1 MIKNQGSKI
10 ALTFGDKK
18 ISYNDFIK
26 KTNHFSTLF
35 TITSG
40 THCAI
45 FSENRLGWVYA
56 FYSIWLQKGVAVPI
70 DHLST
75 VPETTYILKDAA
87 PAVVFC
93 SKKYEQST
101 WEAIYK
107 AEIPTPKVII
117 IDEYEE
123 TDVSELESI
132 GMPEVENEDTAL
144 IIYTSGTTGTPKG
157 VMLSYKNI
165 IYNCLSVSKNIE
177 IYTEDSKVLVL
188 LPLHHVLPL
197 VGSII
202 VTFFVGATA
211 CISPSLATEDIMQT
225 LQQNKITLVIGV
237 PRLYALIH
245 KGIITKV
252 NQSFAAK
259 KLLALARKLK
269 WKAFSRTVFKTVHKK
284 FGGSLQTLV
293 SGGAALDKTVGGDFV
308 ALGFD
313 VLEGFGM
320 TEAAPMITF
329 TRPSNI
335 CIGSPGQVVPGAE
348 LKIVDGEIA
357 TFGDNVMKGYYNRP
371 EETDEVLRDGWL
383 YTGDL
388 GYIDEKGFL
397 FITGRKK
404 EIIVLSNGKKL
415 NPNEIEEEIMAS
427 ELVTDCGVF
436 HFGDA
441 LQLLIVPSK
450 TAYDMLGDET
460 LEDFF
465 RAKLLKSYNESVST
479 YKKIQRLHFTDAELP
494 RTRLGKI
501 QRFKLHEL
509 VEKTEITVPEKIEK
523 IESEV
528 YNLIAA
534 YLEEEK
540 QRKVV
545 PTMHIENDLELDSLE
560 KIGLQ
565 SYIYNAFGVRVD
577 AAHLASYENILA
589 LSEYIETI
597 KVKAEDVKINWHQIL
612 HEKTQL
618 KLPKTWFTK
627 YLIAWFSRAFFTLY
641 FRFHTRGVKN
651 IPEGPVIIAPNHQS
665 FFDGLFVTAYLRYKQ
680 VRETYFYA
688 KEKHVKKPWLKF
700 FANRNNVIVMDL
712 TRDLKESIQ
721 KLGEVLKEN
730 KKIIIFPEGTRS
742 KTGKLGEFKKTFAIL
757 SRELNVPIVPVSIS
771 GANYAL
777 PSGSIFPRP
786 WKRINIDFMNPIY
799 PEGKTYET
807 IAESVREKIER
818 CLQKRTKQTKQKN

>member
-10 ALTFGDKK
+10 ALTFGNKK
-18 ISYNDFIK
+18 VSYNDFFK
-26 KTNHFSTLF
+26 KINHFSNLF

-56 FYSIWLQKGVAVPI
+56 FYSIWYQKGVAVPI

-75 VPETTYILKDAA
+75 VSETTYILKDAT

-93 SKKYEQST
+93 SKKYEQSM

-107 AEIPTPKVII
+107 SEIPTPEVII
-117 IDEYEE
+117 IDEHEE
-123 TDVSELESI
+123 TDVSELGIVE
-132 GMPEVENEDTAL
+132 MPEVEAEETAL
-144 IIYTSGTTGTPKG
+144 IIYTSGTTGSPKG

-165 IYNCLSVSKNIE
+165 KHNIFSVSVNIR
-177 IYTEDSKVLVL
+177 IYDENSKVLVL

-197 VGSII
+197 VGTIV
-202 VTFFVGATA
+202 VTFHVGATA
-211 CISPSLATEDIMQT
+211 CIAPSLATEDIIQT
-225 LQQNKITLVIGV
+225 LQQNNVTIIIGV

-245 KGIITKV
+245 KGIITKI
-252 NQSFAAK
+252 NQSFVAK
-259 KLLALARKLK
+259 KMLSLAKKLK
-269 WKAFSRTVFKTVHKK
+269 WKAFSRKVFKAVHEK
-284 FGGSLQTLV
+284 FGGSLKTLV
-293 SGGAALDKTVGGDFV
+293 SGGAALDKTVGSDFV

-313 VLEGFGM
+313 VLDGFGM

-329 TRPSNI
+329 TRPNNI
-335 CIGSPGQVVPGAE
+335 RIGSPGQVVPDSE

-371 EETDEVLRDGWL
+371 EETAEVIRDGWL

-404 EIIVLSNGKKL
+404 EIIVLSNGKNI
-415 NPNEIEEEIMAS
+415 NPNEIEEEIMKS
-427 ELVTDCGVF
+427 ELVSDCGVF
-436 HFGDA
+436 HSCDK
-441 LQLLIVPSK
+441 LHLIVVPNK
-450 TAYDMLGDET
+450 AAYDMLGNED
-460 LEDFF
+460 LENFF
-465 RAKLLKSYNESVST
+465 RNKLLKPYNENVST
-479 YKKIQRLHFTDAELP
+479 YKKIQRIYFSESELP

-509 VEKTEITVPEKIEK
+509 VEKTETIAPVQIEK
-523 IESEV
+523 VESEV
-528 YNLIAA
+528 YNLLAT

-540 QRKVV
+540 QRKIA

-565 SYIYNAFGVRVD
+565 SYIYNAFGVSID
-577 AAHLASYENILA
+577 AAQLANYDNVLA
-589 LSEYIETI
+589 LSQYVEAK
-597 KVKAEDVKINWHQIL
+597 KVKSEDVKINWYQIL

-618 KLPKTWFTK
+618 NLPKTWITK
-627 YLIAWFSRAFFTLY
+627 NIIAWFSRVFFVLY
-641 FRFHTRGVKN
+641 FRFRARGIKN

-712 TRDLKESIQ
+712 NNDLKESIQ
-721 KLGEVLKEN
+721 KMGEVLKGN

-786 WKRINIDFMNPIY
+786 WKRIHVDFMNPIY
-799 PEGKTYET
+799 PEGKTYEM
-807 IAESVREKIER
+807 IAQNVKEKIEH
-818 CLQKRTKQTKQKN
+818 CLQRRTKSSK